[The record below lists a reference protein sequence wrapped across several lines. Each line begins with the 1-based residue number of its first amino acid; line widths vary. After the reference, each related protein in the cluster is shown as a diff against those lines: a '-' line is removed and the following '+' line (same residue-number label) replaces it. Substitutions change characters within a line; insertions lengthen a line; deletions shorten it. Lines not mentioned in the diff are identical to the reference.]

1 MVKEEFMNNVF
12 DNKYIFKEIPV
23 MLKYFLD
30 KGINEFD
37 NNEHYF
43 KGNSGHPN
51 LEACDIW
58 TDILK
63 DYIEKTLGKIN

>member
-1 MVKEEFMNNVF
+1 
-12 DNKYIFKEIPV
+12 
-23 MLKYFLD
+23 MLKFFFD
-30 KGINEFD
+30 KGITEFND
-37 NNEHYF
+37 CDHYF

-63 DYIEKTLGKIN
+63 NYIEETFGKTK